1 MKEVE
6 NMPIQEMS
14 TMEVP
19 KNTNTLFLA
28 TMERAVR
35 VEEELKHQRELLI
48 HFREDATQGFQ
59 RMDKRFDDMF
69 KYLEMSRE
77 DSNKRFDD
85 VNRRFEDMNK
95 RFDDMF
101 KYLEMS
107 REDSNKRFDDVNK
120 RFEDMN
126 KRFDD
131 MFKYLEMSR
140 EDSNKRF
147 DDVNKRFEDMNTR
160 FDSVDKNVAF
170 MIKFSGWFGGACVA
184 GLTLLMTLYRFL

>member
-6 NMPIQEMS
+6 NMPIQEMG

-19 KNTNTLFLA
+19 QNTNTLFLA

-35 VEEELKHQRELLI
+35 VEEELRHQRELLI
-48 HFREDATQGFQ
+48 DFRADI
-59 RMDKRFDDMF
+59 
-69 KYLEMSRE
+69 
-77 DSNKRFDD
+77 
-85 VNRRFEDMNK
+85 NRRFE
-95 RFDDMF
+95 
-101 KYLEMS
+101 
-107 REDSNKRFDDVNK
+107 DVNK

-147 DDVNKRFEDMNTR
+147 EDMNTR

-170 MIKFSGWFGGACVA
+170 MIKFTGWFGGACVA
-184 GLTLLMTLYRFL
+184 GLTLLMTLYKFL

>member
-19 KNTNTLFLA
+19 QNTNTLFLA

-48 HFREDATQGFQ
+48 YLRED
-59 RMDKRFDDMF
+59 MHKRF
-69 KYLEMSRE
+69 E
-77 DSNKRFDD
+77 
-85 VNRRFEDMNK
+85 
-95 RFDDMF
+95 
-101 KYLEMS
+101 
-107 REDSNKRFDDVNK
+107 DVNK
-120 RFEDMN
+120 RFEDM
-126 KRFDD
+126 
-131 MFKYLEMSR
+131 
-140 EDSNKRF
+140 
-147 DDVNKRFEDMNTR
+147 NKRFEDMNTR

-184 GLTLLMTLYRFL
+184 GLTLLMTLYKFL

>member
-1 MKEVE
+1 MKDVE

-19 KNTNTLFLA
+19 QNTNTLFLA

-48 HFREDATQGFQ
+48 DFRA
-59 RMDKRFDDMF
+59 
-69 KYLEMSRE
+69 
-77 DSNKRFDD
+77 D
-85 VNRRFEDMNK
+85 VNRRFE
-95 RFDDMF
+95 
-101 KYLEMS
+101 
-107 REDSNKRFDDVNK
+107 DVNK

-147 DDVNKRFEDMNTR
+147 EDVNKRFEDMNTR

-184 GLTLLMTLYRFL
+184 GLTLLMTLYKFL

>member
-19 KNTNTLFLA
+19 QNTNTLFLA

-48 HFREDATQGFQ
+48 DFRA
-59 RMDKRFDDMF
+59 
-69 KYLEMSRE
+69 
-77 DSNKRFDD
+77 D
-85 VNRRFEDMNK
+85 VNRRFEDVNKRFEDSNK

-107 REDSNKRFDDVNK
+107 REDS
-120 RFEDMN
+120 
-126 KRFDD
+126 
-131 MFKYLEMSR
+131 
-140 EDSNKRF
+140 
-147 DDVNKRFEDMNTR
+147 NKRFEDMNTR

-170 MIKFSGWFGGACVA
+170 MIKFTGWFGGACVA
-184 GLTLLMTLYRFL
+184 GLTLLMTLYKFL

>member
-1 MKEVE
+1 MKDVE

-19 KNTNTLFLA
+19 QNANTLFLA

-48 HFREDATQGFQ
+48 DFRADVNRRFEDI
-59 RMDKRFDDMF
+59 DKRF
-69 KYLEMSRE
+69 E
-77 DSNKRFDD
+77 D
-85 VNRRFEDMNK
+85 VNRRFEDMNKRFEDVNK

-107 REDSNKRFDDVNK
+107 REDS
-120 RFEDMN
+120 
-126 KRFDD
+126 
-131 MFKYLEMSR
+131 
-140 EDSNKRF
+140 
-147 DDVNKRFEDMNTR
+147 NKRFEDMNTR

-170 MIKFSGWFGGACVA
+170 MIKFTGWFGGACVA
-184 GLTLLMTLYRFL
+184 GLTLLMTLYKFL

>member
-6 NMPIQEMS
+6 NMPIQEMG

-19 KNTNTLFLA
+19 QNANTLFLA

-48 HFREDATQGFQ
+48 DFRA
-59 RMDKRFDDMF
+59 
-69 KYLEMSRE
+69 
-77 DSNKRFDD
+77 D
-85 VNRRFEDMNK
+85 VNRRFEDSNK

-107 REDSNKRFDDVNK
+107 REDSNKRFD
-120 RFEDMN
+120 
-126 KRFDD
+126 
-131 MFKYLEMSR
+131 
-140 EDSNKRF
+140 
-147 DDVNKRFEDMNTR
+147 T
-160 FDSVDKNVAF
+160 VDKNVSF
-170 MIKFSGWFGGACVA
+170 VLKFTGWFGGACVA

>member
-19 KNTNTLFLA
+19 QNTNTLFLA

-48 HFREDATQGFQ
+48 DFRA
-59 RMDKRFDDMF
+59 
-69 KYLEMSRE
+69 
-77 DSNKRFDD
+77 D
-85 VNRRFEDMNK
+85 VNRRFEDSNK

-107 REDSNKRFDDVNK
+107 REDSNKRFEDVNK
-120 RFEDMN
+120 RFEDM
-126 KRFDD
+126 
-131 MFKYLEMSR
+131 
-140 EDSNKRF
+140 
-147 DDVNKRFEDMNTR
+147 NKRFEDMNTR